1 MRIAVAVFAAA
12 LLLTGCKK
20 VVGPAAPDA
29 QAEAPAAAVAAD
41 AAAPG
46 DAVAAPAPSGDR
58 AREEGNTDRGNRGN
72 DDREDDG
79 NTDRGNRGND
89 DREGEVT
96 TAAPQG

>member
-29 QAEAPAAAVAAD
+29 QAEAPAAAVAAVAAD
-41 AAAPG
+41 AAAPA

-72 DDREDDG
+72 DDRE
-79 NTDRGNRGND
+79 
-89 DREGEVT
+89 GEVT
-96 TAAPQG
+96 TAAPKG